1 MQVNASRLLGITQF
15 RQQAAAIMEEVAT
28 GKSYH
33 LMRDGEV
40 IGHIVPPNAL
50 LISNDSVEFGLLSRV
65 VVPTAERFAREVME
79 SGYLGHV
86 GDDVGRI
93 FAWLWNCDPA
103 TAVRWVT
110 YYAAHF
116 IRALRDERYSR
127 PAFSQLWFAL
137 AQGLGVSLRTAE
149 IDEFEAFLRT
159 EMPGWDP
166 DGLFSQAE
174 LAGGPRPREAD
185 DPWPDTLQGGHRGYA
200 KRRWCH
206 LEVNQFIPNPHN
218 GHQLPNSEQWCR
230 IDTISGSTATLIQSD
245 GKALS
250 AQIDDA
256 ATWVPVINHEPFY
269 WKAR

>member
-1 MQVNASRLLGITQF
+1 MQVNAKRLIGITQF
-15 RQQAAAIMEEVAT
+15 RQQTAAIMEDVAA

-33 LMRDGEV
+33 LMRDSEV
-40 IGHIVPPNAL
+40 IGHVVPPNAL
-50 LISNDSVEFGLLSRV
+50 LITKDSVEVGLLSRL

-93 FAWLWNCDPA
+93 FAWLWDCDPS

-110 YYAAHF
+110 SYAAHF

-127 PAFSQLWFAL
+127 PAFSQFWFAI
-137 AQGLGVSLRTAE
+137 AQGLGVGLRSAE

-159 EMPGWDP
+159 EMPGWDS
-166 DGLFSQAE
+166 DGLFSPAE

-185 DPWPDTLQGGHRGYA
+185 DPWPDTLPEQNRGYA

-206 LEVNQFIPNPHN
+206 LEANQLIPNPHN
-218 GHQLPNSEQWCR
+218 GYQLPTSEQWCR
-230 IDTISGSTATLIQSD
+230 IETITGPTATLTQSG
-245 GKALS
+245 GKTVS
-250 AQIDDA
+250 AEINDV
-256 ATWVPVINHEPFY
+256 ATWIPVINHEPFY
-269 WKAR
+269 WNAH